1 MDETEQYTKQVF
13 KVLYTIMYAVRLVQH
28 REQKNED
35 KIIKDYIASVSL
47 SRGGGKEL
55 FPRYYLYFVI

>member
-13 KVLYTIMYAVRLVQH
+13 KVLYTMYAVRLVQH
-28 REQKNED
+28 WEQKNED

-55 FPRYYLYFVI
+55 FPRNYLYFVI